1 LYFNREPPLRQ
12 TQGGACVRSDGNM
25 HDCKKIKQEYETLQ
39 KQAGDFLLQVNEIRA
54 AEKAGKPLDR
64 EKFTQAKQAMKRLTA
79 ARIAFREKLVYSVE
93 TIQKILGEK
102 NIRGPVWPKSADNLH
117 DTKDPDP
124 DYQVS
129 EVERTRPEQAVKMLE
144 GMYSATAGWP
154 GLDTKKWK
162 AALERGVTPAIRA
175 CRELGI
181 DPKRL
186 IVFPWIKRSALA
198 KFCGANV
205 TKSPSPS
212 PGSEHVHYGALLE
225 AGVFPKLEEV
235 YAEKGLDF
243 INYRAGAMSSDNYL
257 QMEPSVAKWLTQRE
271 EEVDGDICFSA
282 VLLDTFHGY
291 SVDATRHET
300 DKEKR
305 LVDGTSYLVQQM
317 LLTQSQLQT
326 KWEELHWWMSGD
338 KYDSTGQH
346 RFPSAL
352 YSRVHAYACWFGG
365 DFAGDAHSSY
375 GSVVLPSEVL

>member
-1 LYFNREPPLRQ
+1 
-12 TQGGACVRSDGNM
+12 M

-243 INYRAGAMSSDNYL
+243 INYRAGKISSDNYL
-257 QMEPSVAKWLTQRE
+257 QMEPAVAKWLPQRE

-282 VLLDTFHGY
+282 VLLDGFAGF

-300 DKEKR
+300 EVVGDRFDGSRDSR
-305 LVDGTSYLVQQM
+305 LVDATSYLVQQM

-326 KWEELHWWMSGD
+326 KWGELHWWMSGD
-338 KYDSTGQH
+338 KYDVNGASSFSAAPFCSVNVS
-346 RFPSAL
+346 RF
-352 YSRVHAYACWFGG
+352 RFDRDDT
-365 DFAGDAHSSY
+365 DFASSLY
-375 GSVVLPSEVL
+375 GSVVLPFARK

>member
-1 LYFNREPPLRQ
+1 
-12 TQGGACVRSDGNM
+12 M
-25 HDCKKIKQEYETLQ
+25 HDCKKIKQEYEILQ
-39 KQAGDFLLQVNEIRA
+39 KQAGDLLSQVNEIRA
-54 AEKAGKPLDR
+54 AEKEGKPLDR
-64 EKFTQAKQAMKRLTA
+64 EKFTQAKHLMKRLATA
-79 ARIAFREKLVYSVE
+79 CVAFREKLVYSVE

-102 NIRGPVWPKSADNLH
+102 NMRGPVWPKSEDNPH
-117 DTKDPDP
+117 NIVDPDK
-124 DYQVS
+124 DYFVS

-144 GMYSATAGWP
+144 KMYHASVRPPACAGMALAGDWP
-154 GLDTKKWK
+154 GLDTKKWET
-162 AALERGVTPAIRA
+162 ALERGVTPAIRA

-198 KFCGANV
+198 KFCGINAA
-205 TKSPSPS
+205 KSPSSS

-225 AGVFPKLEEV
+225 AGVFPKLKEV
-235 YAEKGLDF
+235 YEEKGLAF
-243 INYRAGAMSSDNYL
+243 TNYRTGTMSSDNYL
-257 QMEPSVAKWLTQRE
+257 QMEPSAAKWLTQRE